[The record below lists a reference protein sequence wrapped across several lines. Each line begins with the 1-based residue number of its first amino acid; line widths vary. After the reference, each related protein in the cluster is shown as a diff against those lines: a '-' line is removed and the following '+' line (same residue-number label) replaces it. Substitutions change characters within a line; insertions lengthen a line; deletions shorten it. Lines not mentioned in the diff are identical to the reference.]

1 MLFWGIFFSF
11 FPFINLQTKNTYFG
25 ASFFQENDGKKNW
38 LWNAVFKYFL
48 NMWRELRRVI
58 TEVLSGKEDETFT
71 VNQETR
77 AKRSVLPRHIDQI
90 KKPQLNGSFKEET
103 CFSCWPS
110 SREELGRQ
118 TGQCFNSAS
127 VVTQWLFKIGN
138 CGVITDIKIGNLL
151 RLVAAHMAVPSFTFF
166 CCLVIWKLNSPRGR
180 PTF

>member
-1 MLFWGIFFSF
+1 
-11 FPFINLQTKNTYFG
+11 
-25 ASFFQENDGKKNW
+25 
-38 LWNAVFKYFL
+38 
-48 NMWRELRRVI
+48 MWRELRCVI

-71 VNQETR
+71 VNQEMR

-118 TGQCFNSAS
+118 TGRCFNSAS

-138 CGVITDIKIGNLL
+138 CGVIMDIKIGNLL
-151 RLVAAHMAVPSFTFF
+151 QLVLHTWPCLRLLSSAALSSENLILCPAVQLFNTNFPLAFRAVVSHP
-166 CCLVIWKLNSPRGR
+166 VIYPHSVLICQTWKS
-180 PTF
+180 